1 MQLSLKQKALLQ
13 TLTLMGSGML
23 TGLAVTLMFT
33 YFSTQT
39 IFAIFG
45 AAILGYLCY
54 IVYSIN
60 LSHLQYNEKLKE
72 MTEKKA

>member
-1 MQLSLKQKALLQ
+1 MQLSLKQKALIQ

-23 TGLAVTLMFT
+23 TGLVVALMFT
-33 YFSTQT
+33 YLSTQT
-39 IFAIFG
+39 MFTIIGVAIF
-45 AAILGYLCY
+45 GYLCY

-60 LSHLQYNEKLKE
+60 LSQLQYKETLKE